1 MNSILNYDI
10 CYLKGIG
17 PKKALLFNK
26 IGVYTVYDLL
36 RNYPRTYDDWSKI
49 TSIKNAAINEICT
62 VCATVLKAPTTHR
75 ISGGM
80 TLFKTVVSDGEND
93 LYLTFFNNK
102 YIPNLLKEGKEY
114 YFKGKISGGF
124 NKREMASPEFL
135 PTEKAVDLIP
145 VYAQTSGLSTREIA
159 NATKKAVNNYLQS
172 FEEILSKDLRSK
184 YELCHINYAISNI
197 HFPKSEEDL
206 KIARHRLV
214 FEEFLILQLGL
225 SKIKSRA
232 KTFSSNVILRNFTNE
247 FVKLLPFNLT
257 GAQTRAI
264 DEMVEDMTK
273 STPMNRLLQGDVGS
287 GKTAV
292 AAAVCYNAI
301 KSNFQCAMMA
311 PTEILAQQHASSLE
325 KLLSPAGINVEL
337 LTGSTT
343 AKNKRLIYEKLENGE
358 IDLIIGTHAIISE
371 GVSFKNLGLIIT
383 DEQHRFGVKQRMAL
397 AKKGNSPHTL
407 VMSATPIPRTL
418 ALMIYGDLDI
428 SILNELPPGRQ
439 KIETYTIDSSKR
451 HRAFNYVRKHLEEG
465 RQGYIICPLIEE
477 SESDLASIN
486 AYAEILKEN
495 FSEEEFS
502 ILHGKMKPKEKDRV
516 MSEFSKG
523 DVKLLLSTTV
533 VEVGVDVPNA
543 VIMLIENAERYGLS
557 QLHQLRGRIG
567 RGVHKSTCILVSDAQ
582 NEEAVMRLN
591 IMKQN
596 SDGFIIA
603 DEDLKMRG
611 PGDFFGKKQHG
622 LPEMK
627 IADMVSDMKILKM
640 AQDCARNILNEDAD
654 LNLPENRRIKE
665 QVKRLFEA
673 SGNDDGMIL

>member
-10 CYLKGIG
+10 CFLKGIG

-26 IGVYTVYDLL
+26 IGVFTVYDLL
-36 RNYPRTYDDWSKI
+36 RNYPRTYDDWSAACP
-49 TSIKNAAINEICT
+49 IKEVVINDINT
-62 VCATVLKAPTTHR
+62 VCATVLKTPVMQR

-80 TLFKTVVSDGEND
+80 TLFKTVVSDGEDD
-93 LYLTFFNNK
+93 LHLTFFNNK
-102 YIPNLLKEGKEY
+102 YIQNLLKEGKEY
-114 YFKGKISGGF
+114 YFRGKVSGGF
-124 NKREMASPEFL
+124 NKKEMASPEFM
-135 PTEKAVDLIP
+135 PVEKAMDLVPI
-145 VYAQTSGLSTREIA
+145 YAQTSGLSTREIS
-159 NATKKAVNNYLQS
+159 NAVKRALAAYLQS
-172 FEEILSKDLRSK
+172 FEEILSKDLRAK
-184 YELCHINYAISNI
+184 YELCHISYAINNI
-197 HFPKSEEDL
+197 HFPKSDEDL

-225 SKIKSRA
+225 SRIKNRF
-232 KTFSSNVILRNFTNE
+232 KTFSSHVISKNFTND
-247 FVKLLPFNLT
+247 FLNLLPFTLT
-257 GAQTRAI
+257 GAQKRAI
-264 DEMVEDMTK
+264 DEMTEDMTK
-273 STPMNRLLQGDVGS
+273 PSPMNRLLQGDVGS

-292 AAAVCYNAI
+292 AAAVCFNAV
-301 KSNFQCAMMA
+301 KNNFQCAMMA
-311 PTEILAQQHASSLE
+311 PTEILANQHAKSLTE
-325 KLLSPAGINVEL
+325 ILSPAGINVEL

-343 AKNKRLIYEKLENGE
+343 AKNKRLIYERLEKGE

-371 GVSFKNLGLIIT
+371 GVNFKNLGLIIT

-439 KIETYTIDSSKR
+439 KIETYAVDSQKR
-451 HRAFNYVRKHLEEG
+451 HRAFNYVRKHLDEG
-465 RQGYIICPLIEE
+465 RQGYIICPLIDEG
-477 SESDLASIN
+477 ESDLASVN
-486 AYAEILKEN
+486 AYAEILKDYFNED
-495 FSEEEFS
+495 EFA

-516 MSEFSKG
+516 MGEFSSGEIKI
-523 DVKLLLSTTV
+523 LLSTTV

-567 RGVHKSTCILVSDAQ
+567 RGEHKSTCILISDAQ
-582 NEEAVMRLN
+582 NEEAVARLN
-591 IMKQN
+591 IMKQS
-596 SDGFIIA
+596 SDGFKIA

-627 IADMVSDMKILKM
+627 IADMVSDMVILKS
-640 AQDCARNILNEDAD
+640 AQECAGNILKEDRE
-654 LNLPENRRIKE
+654 LNLPQNRRIRE
-665 QVKRLFEA
+665 QVLRLFKM
-673 SGNDDGMIL
+673 SGNDDGMVI